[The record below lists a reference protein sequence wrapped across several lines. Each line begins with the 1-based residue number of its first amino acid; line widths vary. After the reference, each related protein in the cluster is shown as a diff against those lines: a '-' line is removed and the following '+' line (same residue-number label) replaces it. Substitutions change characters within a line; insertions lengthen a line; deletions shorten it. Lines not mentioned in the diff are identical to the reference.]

1 MSSFNGRSVF
11 ICEHVVEICCSEEV
25 QEGFFW
31 RLWLGYLHLRSPTAP
46 QFALAGGE
54 GGGWSRAAGG
64 AAANLS
70 SCAPIDG
77 GRRRSRPHTLAPG
90 GYPWRLAPRVVALGG
105 RGRTMLGQDGRP
117 LRACSAD
124 MKNSVRLVD

>member
-54 GGGWSRAAGG
+54 GGAVESCRRG
-64 AAANLS
+64 S
-70 SCAPIDG
+70 SQLELMCAY
-77 GRRRSRPHTLAPG
+77 RRRSRPHTLAPG
-90 GYPWRLAPRVVALGG
+90 GYPWRLAPHVVALGG
-105 RGRTMLGQDGRP
+105 RGRAMLRRDGRP